1 MSELRYDTMFS
12 LPSVDDDPDTE
23 IGVLLMGLGPERL
36 LAGLGVATRDP
47 AADTATVT
55 MLVDQLR
62 HGVRQDLAFDDA
74 VADGARRW
82 LHAREAR
89 GAADLGPG
97 TRSAA
102 LRKLWEAAAGVLA
115 AGAAVAPQL
124 RTTSAAERVYL
135 TACWL
140 RPEEITQIAEE
151 NGVLP
156 ERPS

>member
-1 MSELRYDTMFS
+1 MSEPRYDTIFS

-36 LAGLGVATRDP
+36 LAGLGVACGDAGLD
-47 AADTATVT
+47 AAAVT
-55 MLVDQLR
+55 LLVDQLR
-62 HGVRQDLAFDDA
+62 HGTRPDRTFDDA
-74 VADGARRW
+74 VEAGARRW
-82 LHAREAR
+82 LLAREASD
-89 GAADLGPG
+89 AADLGTG

-102 LRKLWEAAAGVLA
+102 LRKLWAAAAEALA
-115 AGAAVAPQL
+115 ASAARAPQL
-124 RTTSAAERVYL
+124 RTTGAAERVYL

-140 RPEEITQIAEE
+140 WPEEITQIAEE